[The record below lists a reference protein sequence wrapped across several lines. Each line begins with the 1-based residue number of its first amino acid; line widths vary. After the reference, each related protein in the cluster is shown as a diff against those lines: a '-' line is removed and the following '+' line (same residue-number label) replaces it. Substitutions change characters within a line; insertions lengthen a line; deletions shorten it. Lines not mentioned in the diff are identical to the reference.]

1 MKGMLVGYVTI
12 SAREYA
18 ELVGTRKACEI
29 LEKVARDA
37 SYSVSREA
45 IARIMGFDL
54 PPEKEQK

>member
-1 MKGMLVGYVTI
+1 MEGLLVGYVTI

-29 LEKVARDA
+29 LEKVTNAA
-37 SYSVSREA
+37 SYSVGREE
-45 IARIMGFDL
+45 IARIMGFSL